1 MHLFPRPSGAGMLL
15 FTSSLEISV
24 SGTHS
29 KKTIFVS
36 AGTDGIT
43 AIARGSMVSLS
54 PAMEYPMA
62 QGRKSLNCGW
72 ERCVGVAAVILV
84 IVRLVSH
91 GIVRSLYYCRTC

>member
-1 MHLFPRPSGAGMLL
+1 MPLFPQTSGAGMLL
-15 FTSSLEISV
+15 FTSSLETSV
-24 SGTHS
+24 SGTRS
-29 KKTIFVS
+29 KNNVS

-43 AIARGSMVSLS
+43 AIASWSMASLS

-91 GIVRSLYYCRTC
+91 GIVR